1 MRVLVADP
9 SAVERRLVASIL
21 QEDSHE
27 VILAE
32 DGDVA
37 LQILRAG
44 QPFDVLITAIEFST
58 MSGFELCWEARLIAS
73 QGNPLYVIVMSTSR
87 DEAKLVEALDSGAD
101 DFINAP
107 PRKSELLARL
117 RAAGRLLSAHR
128 DLIRLASF
136 DSLTGLRNRRSF
148 FEALDL
154 CAFEEGPFSVIV
166 LDVDHFK
173 HINDAN
179 GHEVGD
185 EVLREIGR
193 RAVGIDKGFSR
204 LGGEEF
210 GLLVRGGLAAAA
222 EKAEALRRVIA
233 ATPFETGNGPLDVT
247 ASIGVAQKKDTDG
260 FDKALKDADIALYA
274 AKSAG
279 RNRVTLS
286 RTMSE
291 GDFMLFDVPHVA

>member
-9 SAVERRLVASIL
+9 SAEERALVASIL
-21 QEDSHE
+21 QEDNHE

-32 DGDVA
+32 DGAVA
-37 LQILRAG
+37 IQILRAG
-44 QPFDVLITAIEFST
+44 QPFDVLITAIEFPT

-101 DFINAP
+101 DFINSP

-148 FEALDL
+148 FEELDGCL
-154 CAFEEGPFSVIV
+154 FEEGPFSVIV

-173 HINDAN
+173 RINDTN

-185 EVLREIGR
+185 DVLREIGR
-193 RAVGIDKGFSR
+193 RAVEVDKGFAR

-210 GLLVRGGLAAAA
+210 GLLVRGGLPAAA
-222 EKAEALRRVIA
+222 EKAEALRRAIA
-233 ATPFETGNGPLDVT
+233 STPFETANGPLDVT
-247 ASIGVAQKKDTDG
+247 ASIGVAQKKASDG
-260 FDKALKDADIALYA
+260 FDKALKEADIALYA

-291 GDFMLFDVPHVA
+291 GDFMLFDMPHVA

>member
-9 SAVERRLVASIL
+9 STEERNLVASIL
-21 QEDSHE
+21 QEDNHE

-32 DGDVA
+32 DGAVA
-37 LQILRAG
+37 IQILRAG
-44 QPFDVLITAIEFST
+44 QPFDVLITAIEFPA

-73 QGNPLYVIVMSTSR
+73 QGNPLYVVVMSTSR

-128 DLIRLASF
+128 DLIRLASY

-148 FEALDL
+148 FEELET
-154 CAFEEGPFSVIV
+154 CVFEPGPFSVIV

-173 HINDAN
+173 RINDTN

-185 EVLREIGR
+185 EVLRELGR
-193 RAVGIDKGFSR
+193 RAVEIDKGFAR

-210 GLLVRGGLAAAA
+210 GLLVRGGLPAAA
-222 EKAEALRRVIA
+222 ERAEMLRRAIA
-233 ATPFETGNGPLDVT
+233 SKPFETGNGPLEVT
-247 ASIGVAQKKDTDG
+247 ASIGVAQKKAADG
-260 FDKALKDADIALYA
+260 FDKALKEADIALYA

-291 GDFMLFDVPHVA
+291 GDFMLFDMPQVA